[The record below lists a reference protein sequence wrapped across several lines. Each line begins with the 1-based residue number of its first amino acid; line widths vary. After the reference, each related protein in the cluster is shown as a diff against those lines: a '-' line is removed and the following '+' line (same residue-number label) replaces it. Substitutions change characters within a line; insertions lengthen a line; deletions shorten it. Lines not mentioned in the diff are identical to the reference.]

1 MGELGVSKLTRDRLQ
16 NHALQD
22 VSAKHYDRYDYI
34 KEKRE
39 ALQLWQEHLL
49 TLIRME

>member
-1 MGELGVSKLTRDRLQ
+1 MKFNLTFKTLASTMGVSTELRDRLQ
-16 NHALQD
+16 NHKMAS

-39 ALQLWQEHLL
+39 
-49 TLIRME
+49 IIS

>member
-1 MGELGVSKLTRDRLQ
+1 MGVSTEMRDRLQ
-16 NHALQD
+16 NHKRAG

-39 ALQLWQEHLL
+39 IISQWEEKLL
-49 TLIRME
+49 SLIKHPAR